1 MRNRAVVSICA
12 RLVLLSIIYSRLI
25 HVVPSDRNSF
35 FTCELCYN
43 MTTCNIFFIHLS
55 LIDPGCYLARMNSAK
70 GTWESSYLFIIL
82 ISNTLSTYPKV
93 GLLDYM
99 LVLFLVFQRTFIQF
113 SMSIPTSIPTNSVHG
128 FLLLYIATNS
138 CYLSSF

>member
-1 MRNRAVVSICA
+1 MRNCAVVSICA

-35 FTCELCYN
+35 FTCDLYYN
-43 MTTCNIFFIHLS
+43 VRTCHIFFIHLS

-82 ISNTLSTYPKV
+82 ILNTLSIYPEV
-93 GLLDYM
+93 GLLAYM
-99 LVLFLVFQRTFIQF
+99 LVLFLVFQRNFIQF
-113 SMSIPTSIPTNSVHG
+113 SMSISISIPTNSVQG
-128 FLLLYIATNS
+128 FLLL
-138 CYLSSF
+138 